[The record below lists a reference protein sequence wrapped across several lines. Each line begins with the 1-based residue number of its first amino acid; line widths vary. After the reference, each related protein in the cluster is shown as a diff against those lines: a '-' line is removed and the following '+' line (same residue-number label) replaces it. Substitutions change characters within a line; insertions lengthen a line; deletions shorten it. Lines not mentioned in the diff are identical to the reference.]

1 MKKLLTRILW
11 FRRSKWQFLLA
22 GFGFL
27 MGACLLLFAFQV
39 YIDFSGLLA
48 ERKKEKQFLV
58 INKNISLSHT
68 LGLASSEFKPDEIDS
83 LKALK
88 SVEAVG
94 EFEANQFQA
103 VVRTTKF
110 IDFST
115 LFFFESVPSTFLDQ
129 KPDRWY
135 WSPQMD
141 EVPVILSQDFL
152 NLYNFGF
159 ALSQGLP
166 QISKDAIK
174 IVPLDLKISGP
185 GGTRSFTAKIA
196 GFSNRISSVLVPQ
209 EFMRYANDSIGRK
222 KQDAPSRLILKV
234 NNPGDPVLKAL
245 MTKRN
250 YQTSEEKMLSGQAG
264 LLLTMALTVVGF
276 LGALF
281 LMLSVVVFV
290 LNFKVIIAEAQEEIN
305 LLVQIGYRHGEIALN
320 LLVYFWAFLCLVGAI
335 MLLVAARGLKYF
347 HNWLASQGFDFDHGL
362 QWPVA
367 VLGLLVVALVGLLNT
382 LLIRRQL
389 NRAK

>member
-1 MKKLLTRILW
+1 MKKLLTKILW
-11 FRRSKWQFLLA
+11 YRRSKWQFLLA

-27 MGACLLLFAFQV
+27 LGACLLLFACQV
-39 YIDFSGLLA
+39 YLDFSGIMD
-48 ERKKEKQFLV
+48 EKKKEKQFLV

-68 LGLASSEFKPDEIDS
+68 LGLASSEFKPADLDS
-83 LKALK
+83 LRALK
-88 SVEAVG
+88 TVEAIG

-110 IDFST
+110 IEFST
-115 LFFFESVPSTFLDQ
+115 LFFFESVPTAFLDQ
-129 KPDRWY
+129 KPDRWF

-166 QISKDAIK
+166 QVSKDAIK

-185 GGTRSFTAKIA
+185 GGTRNFTAKIA

-222 KQDAPSRLILKV
+222 QPEAPSRLILKV
-234 NNPGDPVLKAL
+234 GNPGDPALKAL
-245 MTKRN
+245 LARRK
-250 YQTSEEKMLSGQAG
+250 YQTNEEKVLSGQAS
-264 LLLTMALTVVGF
+264 LLLNIALTVVGF
-276 LGALF
+276 MGTLF
-281 LMLSVVVFV
+281 LLLSVAVFV
-290 LNFKVIIAEAQEEIN
+290 LNFKVIIAEAQLEIN
-305 LLVQIGYRHGEIALN
+305 LLVQLGYKHSEIAKH
-320 LLVYFWAFLCLVGAI
+320 LLVYFWAFLSTVGLV
-335 MLLVAARGLKYF
+335 MLIAAWQGLRYF
-347 HNWLASQGFDFDHGL
+347 HKWLSIQGFEFNHGL

-367 VLGLLVVALVGLLNT
+367 VLGVLFVVFVGLLNT